1 MDNKQ
6 IKEYSQVVLELES
19 RLEMFKQLQ
28 IEKEKVKKMHELN
41 PDAIET
47 KKAIL
52 NLETKFEILALEI
65 SELKKVSEKFKSENK
80 D

>member
-65 SELKKVSEKFKSENK
+65 SELKKISEKFKSENK

>member
-1 MDNKQ
+1 MDKKQ

>member
-1 MDNKQ
+1 MDKKQ

-19 RLEMFKQLQ
+19 RLEMLKQLQ